1 MSGIFHWKLASYQQ
15 LISCSLLNPQFT
27 LQKAEFSGEVSVP
40 MADEGQPKT
49 ERRISNLIFTIF
61 YSV

>member
-27 LQKAEFSGEVSVP
+27 LQKAEFSGEVSIP
-40 MADEGQPKT
+40 MAEEGQPKM
-49 ERRISNLIFTIF
+49 ERLISNLIFTIF